1 MYIFLYYKP
10 SLIIVSDRN
19 PSQTRLGKSKIY
31 ALRHSGWA
39 AGRHRWLKQQP
50 FIFLQFQRLKVPD
63 QGTCMIEFW
72 WKLTTLLADYH
83 GHILTLSSHGLS
95 SVCTRGE
102 REKSLSSSYKGTN
115 PILRIL
121 SLCPHLNLIIA
132 QRLYLQ
138 ILLHWG
144 LELHVIWEHTN
155 IQSISLSPA
164 PPPPPIHTV
173 TYMSTNAYLS
183 VSFSPIPVW
192 QDTWLLN
199 PPKSP
204 ISIPRL
210 EMLVTLTGPMFKTLE
225 KGIVWSSLALM
236 CIPGKVAKKM
246 APPIQPKGSDRKEHP

>member
-1 MYIFLYYKP
+1 M
-10 SLIIVSDRN
+10 
-19 PSQTRLGKSKIY
+19 
-31 ALRHSGWA
+31 HSGTQA
-39 AGRHRWLKQQP
+39 GQPGRHWWLKQQA

-121 SLCPHLNLIIA
+121 SLCPHLNLTIA

-144 LELHVIWEHTN
+144 LKLHVIWEHTN

-164 PPPPPIHTV
+164 PRPPANTHSHIHVYQCLPFSLIFSYPSLTRHLTTEPSKV
-173 TYMSTNAYLS
+173 SYLYSQIGNASYS
-183 VSFSPIPVW
+183 H
-192 QDTWLLN
+192 
-199 PPKSP
+199 
-204 ISIPRL
+204 
-210 EMLVTLTGPMFKTLE
+210 
-225 KGIVWSSLALM
+225 WSH
-236 CIPGKVAKKM
+236 V
-246 APPIQPKGSDRKEHP
+246 